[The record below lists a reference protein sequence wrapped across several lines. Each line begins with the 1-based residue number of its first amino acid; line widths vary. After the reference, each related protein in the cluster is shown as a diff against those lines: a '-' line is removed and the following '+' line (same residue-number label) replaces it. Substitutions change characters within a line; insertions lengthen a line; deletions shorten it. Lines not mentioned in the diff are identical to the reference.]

1 MPVPG
6 KVSPTSPGLFLPI
19 GRVIVQN
26 RIKHFFH
33 SESAVTAIEYALLA
47 GLIAV
52 IIVASI
58 TLVGSQVQALFNYV
72 SSKVDQAIS

>member
-1 MPVPG
+1 M
-6 KVSPTSPGLFLPI
+6 
-19 GRVIVQN
+19 IVQN
-26 RIKHFFH
+26 PIERFIRND
-33 SESAVTAIEYALLA
+33 SAVTAIEYALLA

-58 TLVGSQVQALFNYV
+58 TFVGTQVQALFNYV